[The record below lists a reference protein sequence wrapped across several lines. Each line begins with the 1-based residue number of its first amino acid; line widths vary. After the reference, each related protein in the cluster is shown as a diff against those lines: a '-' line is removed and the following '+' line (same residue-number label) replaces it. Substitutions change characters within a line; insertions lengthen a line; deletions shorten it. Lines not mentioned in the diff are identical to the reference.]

1 MFGKKIQ
8 ANKAK
13 GLVNLVVIGAIA
25 FPSVTISFFIAPT
38 KAIAQSTNKAVVF
51 DPPSNVRAYP
61 NGQIICSVRSAT
73 SINVYGYNN
82 GWYRTDYCGQG
93 YIHQSQVQLQQ
104 QTQAKHSSSFCDV
117 INISQ
122 GQLALRFTPNGE
134 SRAGLNNGN
143 TVRPLQQQGMW
154 SYVQVFNGP
163 SSQVNGLKGWVNSNY
178 LTCYDLNRVSNQQP
192 TLTSSSATESPVTRK
207 QTANTNTSQ
216 AWQDAKLVHALEERF
231 TNGNLIPIN
240 SVAFAPNSKTLVTG
254 AYDGKTKL
262 WDLSTGEL
270 KGQKKFSA
278 FDTEDDGRRVYS
290 INTVA
295 INPDGKFLIS
305 SSTSAIEA
313 VNLNTGDTHYLI
325 QKVGSSF
332 IITPDGQTLISA
344 NADGSVKLSNIRS
357 GELQRSL
364 PGKVQGSTALSVS
377 KDGSL
382 IAAGSMFGKIQ
393 VWDGRRGEL
402 KREFENNGLDAQATA
417 ISPDNKYLF
426 TSFSN
431 PSLVQ
436 MWNIRTGKVIRNL
449 SGHSDVVTSIAISP
463 DGQTLATGSE
473 DGTIRIMDLR
483 TRELIR
489 VLKDAGKIQSVSFS
503 PDSRTIASS
512 SEDGKIMVWQKP

>member
-1 MFGKKIQ
+1 MLNRKIQ
-8 ANKAK
+8 ASKTK
-13 GLVNLVVIGAIA
+13 GLANLALMTAIA
-25 FPSVTISFFIAPT
+25 VPAVTVSFFTAQG
-38 KAIAQSTNKAVVF
+38 AIAQSTRKAVVF

-61 NGQIICSVRSAT
+61 NGQVICSVRSAS

-82 GWYRTDYCGQG
+82 GWYKTDYCGQG

-104 QTQAKHSSSFCDV
+104 QSQAKHSKSFCDV

-143 TVRPLQQQGMW
+143 TVRPLQQQGVW
-154 SYVQVFNGP
+154 SYVRVFDGP
-163 SSQVNGLKGWVNSNY
+163 SSQVNGLEGWVNSNY
-178 LTCYDLNRVSNQQP
+178 LTCYDLNRVSKQQV
-192 TLTSSSATESPVTRK
+192 TTASSGSTESAVTSR
-207 QTANTNTSQ
+207 QAANTNTSQ
-216 AWQDAKLVHALEERF
+216 AWQNAKLIHSLEERF

-240 SVAFAPNSKTLVTG
+240 SVAFAPDGQTLVTG
-254 AYDGKTKL
+254 GYGGKTKL
-262 WDLSTGEL
+262 WDLATGEI
-270 KGQKKFSA
+270 KGQKKFHA

-290 INTVA
+290 IDTVA
-295 INPDGKFLIS
+295 ISPDGKFLIS
-305 SSTSAIEA
+305 SSTSAVEA

-344 NADGSVKLSNIRS
+344 NADGSVKLSNLRT
-357 GELQRSL
+357 GELQQSF
-364 PGKVQGSTALSVS
+364 PVSVFGKSLSVS

-382 IAAGSMFGKIQ
+382 IAAASGSGET
-393 VWDGRRGEL
+393 VVLNARTGEL
-402 KREFENNGLDAQATA
+402 KRQFKSEGFQGLATA

-431 PSLVQ
+431 PSSVQ
-436 MWNIRTGKVIRNL
+436 MWDIRTGKVIRNL
-449 SGHSDVVTSIAISP
+449 GGHSDVVTSIAISP
-463 DGQTLATGSE
+463 DGQTLATGSK
-473 DGTIRIMDLR
+473 DGTIRIMDLN

-489 VLKDAGKIQSVSFS
+489 VLKNAGKVQSVSFS
-503 PDSRTIASS
+503 PDSRTVASS

>member
-1 MFGKKIQ
+1 MFGNKIQ
-8 ANKAK
+8 ANKAN
-13 GLVNLVVIGAIA
+13 GLVNLVLMGAFA
-25 FPSVTISFFIAPT
+25 FPFVTIPFFITP
-38 KAIAQSTNKAVVF
+38 KAIAQSTNTAVVF
-51 DPPSNVRAYP
+51 DPPSNIRAFP

-82 GWYRTDYCGQG
+82 GWYKTDYCGQG
-93 YIHQSQVQLQQ
+93 YIHQSQVRLQQ
-104 QTQAKHSSSFCDV
+104 QSQAKHSKSFCDV

-154 SYVQVFNGP
+154 SYVRVFDGP
-163 SSQVNGLKGWVNSNY
+163 SSQVNGLEGWVNSNY
-178 LTCYDLNRVSNQQP
+178 LTCYDLNRVSKQQV
-192 TLTSSSATESPVTRK
+192 TTASSESAELAVTRR
-207 QTANTNTSQ
+207 QAANTNTSQ
-216 AWQDAKLVHALEERF
+216 AWENAKLIHALEERF

-240 SVAFAPNSKTLVTG
+240 SVAFAPDGQTLVTG
-254 AYDGKTKL
+254 GYDGKTKL
-262 WDLSTGEL
+262 WDLSTGEI
-270 KGQKKFSA
+270 KGQKKFFA

-344 NADGSVKLSNIRS
+344 NADGSVKLSNLRS
-357 GELQRSL
+357 GELERTL
-364 PGKVQGSTALSVS
+364 PGLVQGSTALSVS
-377 KDGSL
+377 RDGSL

-393 VWDGRRGEL
+393 VWNARTGEL
-402 KREFENNGLDAQATA
+402 KREFKNKGSEALATA
-417 ISPDNKYLF
+417 ISPDNQLLF
-426 TSFSN
+426 TSFSS
-431 PSLVQ
+431 PALVEIWDIQ
-436 MWNIRTGKVIRNL
+436 TGKVIRNL
-449 SGHSDVVTSIAISP
+449 GGHSDAVTSIAISP

-473 DGTIRIMDLR
+473 DGTIRIMDFN

-489 VLKDAGKIQSVSFS
+489 VLKDAGKVQSVSFS
-503 PDSRTIASS
+503 SDSRTIASS